1 MVPLPFSRMRSP
13 RGRGQ
18 QLDLLG
24 GNQRAELHGE
34 ALDEVLV
41 GEDRRPMRA
50 AVGIVVELPEIDEL
64 IDRARVALEV
74 SDQLLVLAPFCN
86 AG

>member
-1 MVPLPFSRMRSP
+1 
-13 RGRGQ
+13 
-18 QLDLLG
+18 
-24 GNQRAELHGE
+24 
-34 ALDEVLV
+34 
-41 GEDRRPMRA
+41 MRA